1 MLKFYYSGA
10 PNPMK
15 VALFLEEAGLEY
27 EAVPVDTR
35 KGDQHKPEYLAI
47 NPNAKVPAIV
57 DGDATVFDSG
67 AILLYLGEKTGK
79 FMPANTP
86 KAKGELYSWLM
97 FVASGIGP
105 YAGQAVHFRNY
116 APEKLEYA
124 INRYVYEAQRHFGIV
139 DARLAKQKYM
149 LGDTYTIVDMALW
162 GWARLIPNVLGEAGW
177 AKFPNL
183 KRLVDEINAR
193 PAAARANAVKDKH
206 KFKTEFDDEAKKNM
220 FRHLTEKVA

>member
-1 MLKFYYSGA
+1 MLKFFYSGA

-35 KGDQHKPEYLAI
+35 KGDQHKPDYLAI
-47 NPNAKVPAIV
+47 NPNAKVPSIV
-57 DGDATVFDSG
+57 DGDVTVFDSG

-97 FVASGIGP
+97 FVASGVGP
-105 YAGQAVHFRNY
+105 YSGQAVHFRNY
-116 APEKLEYA
+116 APEKNEYA
-124 INRYVYEAQRHFGIV
+124 INRYVYEAQRHFGII

-162 GWARLIPNVLGEAGW
+162 GWARLIPNVLDEGGW

-193 PAAARANAVKDKH
+193 PAAARANAIKDKH
-206 KFKTEFDDEAKKNM
+206 KFKTEFDVEAKKNM
-220 FRHLTEKVA
+220 FRHLSEKVA